1 MTTRSNRNGAE
12 HLLPDESL
20 CLVSRPQL
28 KNVFNYSNK
37 VPSRWVPVV
46 SNKVPI
52 AWIIPIRCPVDASKL
67 FRIRC
72 PSFWSCSGLQTP
84 VEGLPAGVSRPLQR
98 GCLGYGVHADPN
110 VAKFQ
115 FSNVQF
121 FKVSNLKVSNVQ
133 SCKFSN
139 FQSLKLSK
147 VQSFKL
153 S

>member
-28 KNVFNYSNK
+28 KNVLHYSNT

-52 AWIIPIRCPVDASKL
+52 AWIILISCPIDASKL

-72 PSFWSCSGLQTP
+72 PSFSSCRGLQTP
-84 VEGLPAGVSRPLQR
+84 VAGLPAGVSRPLQK
-98 GCLGYGVHADPN
+98 GCLQGSRLIGPDFASPGSNRDPVYKCLRRN
-110 VAKFQ
+110 KMYTGSRLLLKIARRAENGLQ
-115 FSNVQF
+115 FA
-121 FKVSNLKVSNVQ
+121 
-133 SCKFSN
+133 
-139 FQSLKLSK
+139 
-147 VQSFKL
+147 
-153 S
+153 